1 MTLVRLC
8 SSPASLASR
17 ARSSSSIAAHPKSTI
32 EVRIGATKDSSCS
45 KKQALR
51 SSVSSQAR
59 SFIRQLLDSSRGTGL
74 DPYTQ
79 DQTHDQV
86 RDERVTDVDPDE
98 FARASLEDPA
108 GHRRC
113 HEKAEPSEET
123 DDQPAPGPAREAHI
137 GQPSVFEENRQNQRR
152 DEAAD
157 EPAGDPLWRL
167 LSHRLHVRL
176 GLAQDGHPHLPEHG
190 PRIPNSPDDKAQ
202 NCRYNHDDI
211 EVGVEER
218 DTDSSPDRGPCDRAY
233 SFLSMRFSRRP
244 ETNIRPIAGPSNPTA
259 DRSSPGPCVA
269 PARVAGQ
276 EPEQPPRSVL

>member
-86 RDERVTDVDPDE
+86 RDERVADVDPDE
-98 FARASLEDPA
+98 VARASRERP
-108 GHRRC
+108 GGQRCC
-113 HEKAEPSEET
+113 HEGAES
-123 DDQPAPGPAREAHI
+123 G
-137 GQPSVFEENRQNQRR
+137 
-152 DEAAD
+152 
-157 EPAGDPLWRL
+157 
-167 LSHRLHVRL
+167 
-176 GLAQDGHPHLPEHG
+176 
-190 PRIPNSPDDKAQ
+190 
-202 NCRYNHDDI
+202 
-211 EVGVEER
+211 
-218 DTDSSPDRGPCDRAY
+218 
-233 SFLSMRFSRRP
+233 
-244 ETNIRPIAGPSNPTA
+244 
-259 DRSSPGPCVA
+259 A
-269 PARVAGQ
+269 PANR
-276 EPEQPPRSVL
+276 